1 MNPSFQRLR
10 GNVEE
15 NKQHHA
21 AGVIIQAGS
30 GGLGEGGAAVAED
43 FNHGIERVVV
53 LTVLF
58 SHLTL
63 FSHLLTATCSV
74 RPSNSNGADFACKTL
89 NFKRNTGTF

>member
-30 GGLGEGGAAVAED
+30 GGLGGGAAVTED

-63 FSHLLTATCSV
+63 LSHLLTATCSV